1 MQTPPYSGY
10 FISLNFPSCPP
21 SKKNILW
28 YHKEMPQTRA
38 RETRVPKF
46 NEVLEIK
53 SVLLKDHLFPN
64 MLFWV
69 VIFMYVLDAATNGNN
84 I

>member
-1 MQTPPYSGY
+1 M
-10 FISLNFPSCPP
+10 
-21 SKKNILW
+21 LW
-28 YHKEMPQTRA
+28 YHKEMHQTRA
-38 RETRVPKF
+38 HETRAPKF

-84 I
+84 V